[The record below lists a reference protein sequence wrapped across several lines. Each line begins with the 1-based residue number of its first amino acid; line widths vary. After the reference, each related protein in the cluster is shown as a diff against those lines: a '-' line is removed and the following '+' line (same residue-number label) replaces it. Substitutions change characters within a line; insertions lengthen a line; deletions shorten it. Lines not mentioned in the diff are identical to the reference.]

1 MIKTVIKRDGSEEP
15 FSHEKLNKLSQWTTD
30 VLTPQEHDIDWSQ
43 IALDAV
49 KRLYNNCTTEDIV
62 KALIQ
67 SCLDKHEE
75 GYLYAAGKLLISDLY
90 KAIYNSDIPPTL
102 NDFLESMIEKEL
114 YEDFLEEYSE
124 EEIIEIDSF
133 IDHSRDFTLT
143 HSQVNQMMSKYLLQD
158 KITKTHFETPQFM
171 FMRIALA
178 VCAEEENR
186 IEKINT
192 VYNLLSHF
200 HLNLPTPMW
209 VNLGTPNK
217 VGTSCLLYAVDDTIG
232 SLNAGDNISYMMT
245 TAGAGIGSVMFTR
258 SAGQPIKKG
267 KLIHAGKIP
276 YFRLL
281 EATIQAAIQ
290 GPRGGAATTYI
301 NALDPQIETLLHLK
315 NPVSI
320 PEEKVMGIDYAFSY
334 NNFLLQKA
342 KANEE
347 WMLIDYS
354 LAKDL
359 YQAMYDKDEVNFERL
374 YYKYLHDDS
383 VPKKII
389 KARDLLIR
397 FITESH
403 ATGRLY
409 EFNATNANNHTAY
422 LDPILSSNLCITEDQ
437 RVVSSEGLLTVKELY
452 ELNKELTLFDNK
464 TSVNSSKM
472 KLRGKQE
479 EVYKVTLDNGMDLTA
494 TNYHKFPVKGKDN
507 TIIETKLK
515 DLTLSNKVF
524 IQTEKGLFG
533 SLSMESEAFLL
544 GLYQSDGTQYKDTIM
559 LDVWENDFDLIP
571 EIEDK
576 FNYIH
581 KKYGCNLYEVSN
593 QKGPTNKFRSLK
605 TPKFN
610 DCSLN
615 KSSSVL
621 KKRLSSKTLNKALQF
636 QKGFVPDW
644 LWRSTEKTQWSY
656 IRGLLY
662 ADGTV
667 FKSESKGNPCQ
678 LSYTDTNKNF
688 LKELQILFQ
697 NLGLQTS
704 IRLSSKEGLRKLP
717 DGKESY
723 KSYYC
728 KNTYRLIIGN
738 KKDLL
743 EIENNTGFLSRKNV
757 FIENKKYK
765 DNTKKAYKIKS
776 IEYVGKQDVY
786 CPTIKNDEHI
796 FIANGMLTFNCTEIF
811 LPTKA
816 FKHRKEL
823 DKNYYKEGDGWVQ
836 TCNLAAVNLNKN
848 YSDEEYS
855 ELTYWALKIIDFV
868 IDNSFYVL
876 PQIGVTTKNW
886 RSAGVSVI
894 NLAHHLAK
902 NSFNYTSV
910 ESKKHIHNVF
920 ERHEYMLL
928 RASLRIAKERGNAPW
943 IDKTKY
949 PQGYLPIDDYNKNV
963 DSIADFEYLYNWETL
978 RQEIIENKGIAHTSL
993 STAVPSESSSILSN
1007 STNGLYP
1014 VREKVTIKTGVNS
1027 KNTTIPPEYE
1037 YLNYQFAY
1045 DIPTLDLIH
1054 MYAIAQKFISQGI
1067 SADFYFDLTREKDK
1081 NTKNLFNLFLARNFY
1096 GLKSKYY
1103 SNFRTQEGDA
1113 QNYMKDD
1120 TSNQGTVYFPQTEE
1134 SEPGCAGGSCTL

>member
-1 MIKTVIKRDGSEEP
+1 MIKTVIKRDGSSEP

-30 VLTPQEHDIDWSQ
+30 VLTPQEHNIDWSQ

-90 KAIYNSDIPPTL
+90 KDIYNSDIPPSL

-114 YEDFLEEYSE
+114 YEDFLEEYSD
-124 EEIIEIDSF
+124 EEITEIDSF

-158 KITKTHFETPQFM
+158 KISKTHFETPQFL
-171 FMRIALA
+171 FMRVALA

-186 IEKINT
+186 VEKINT

-301 NALDPQIETLLHLK
+301 NALDPQIETLIHLK

-354 LAKDL
+354 FAKDL
-359 YQAMYDKDEVNFERL
+359 YQAMYDKDEINFERL

-422 LDPILSSNLCITEDQ
+422 LDPILSSNLC
-437 RVVSSEGLLTVKELY
+437 
-452 ELNKELTLFDNK
+452 
-464 TSVNSSKM
+464 
-472 KLRGKQE
+472 
-479 EVYKVTLDNGMDLTA
+479 
-494 TNYHKFPVKGKDN
+494 
-507 TIIETKLK
+507 
-515 DLTLSNKVF
+515 
-524 IQTEKGLFG
+524 
-533 SLSMESEAFLL
+533 
-544 GLYQSDGTQYKDTIM
+544 
-559 LDVWENDFDLIP
+559 
-571 EIEDK
+571 
-576 FNYIH
+576 
-581 KKYGCNLYEVSN
+581 
-593 QKGPTNKFRSLK
+593 
-605 TPKFN
+605 
-610 DCSLN
+610 
-615 KSSSVL
+615 
-621 KKRLSSKTLNKALQF
+621 
-636 QKGFVPDW
+636 
-644 LWRSTEKTQWSY
+644 
-656 IRGLLY
+656 
-662 ADGTV
+662 
-667 FKSESKGNPCQ
+667 
-678 LSYTDTNKNF
+678 
-688 LKELQILFQ
+688 
-697 NLGLQTS
+697 
-704 IRLSSKEGLRKLP
+704 
-717 DGKESY
+717 
-723 KSYYC
+723 
-728 KNTYRLIIGN
+728 
-738 KKDLL
+738 
-743 EIENNTGFLSRKNV
+743 
-757 FIENKKYK
+757 
-765 DNTKKAYKIKS
+765 
-776 IEYVGKQDVY
+776 
-786 CPTIKNDEHI
+786 
-796 FIANGMLTFNCTEIF
+796 TEIF

-848 YSDEEYS
+848 YSDEEYA
-855 ELTYWALKIIDFV
+855 ELTYWALKIIDYV

-928 RASLRIAKERGNAPW
+928 RASLKIAKERGNAPW

-963 DSIADFEYLYNWETL
+963 DSIADFEYLYDWETL

-1037 YLNYQFAY
+1037 YLKYQFAY

-1081 NTKNLFNLFLARNFY
+1081 NTKNLFNLFLARNFF

-1120 TSNQGTVYFPQTEE
+1120 ACNQGNIYFANLEE

>member
-90 KAIYNSDIPPTL
+90 KDIYNSDIPPTL

-186 IEKINT
+186 VEKINT

-422 LDPILSSNLCITEDQ
+422 LDPILSSNLC
-437 RVVSSEGLLTVKELY
+437 
-452 ELNKELTLFDNK
+452 
-464 TSVNSSKM
+464 
-472 KLRGKQE
+472 
-479 EVYKVTLDNGMDLTA
+479 
-494 TNYHKFPVKGKDN
+494 
-507 TIIETKLK
+507 
-515 DLTLSNKVF
+515 
-524 IQTEKGLFG
+524 
-533 SLSMESEAFLL
+533 
-544 GLYQSDGTQYKDTIM
+544 
-559 LDVWENDFDLIP
+559 
-571 EIEDK
+571 
-576 FNYIH
+576 
-581 KKYGCNLYEVSN
+581 
-593 QKGPTNKFRSLK
+593 
-605 TPKFN
+605 
-610 DCSLN
+610 
-615 KSSSVL
+615 
-621 KKRLSSKTLNKALQF
+621 
-636 QKGFVPDW
+636 
-644 LWRSTEKTQWSY
+644 
-656 IRGLLY
+656 
-662 ADGTV
+662 
-667 FKSESKGNPCQ
+667 
-678 LSYTDTNKNF
+678 
-688 LKELQILFQ
+688 
-697 NLGLQTS
+697 
-704 IRLSSKEGLRKLP
+704 
-717 DGKESY
+717 
-723 KSYYC
+723 
-728 KNTYRLIIGN
+728 
-738 KKDLL
+738 
-743 EIENNTGFLSRKNV
+743 
-757 FIENKKYK
+757 
-765 DNTKKAYKIKS
+765 
-776 IEYVGKQDVY
+776 
-786 CPTIKNDEHI
+786 
-796 FIANGMLTFNCTEIF
+796 TEIF
-811 LPTKA
+811 LPTKP

-963 DSIADFEYLYNWETL
+963 DSIADFEYLYDWETL

-1120 TSNQGTVYFPQTEE
+1120 TSNQGTTYFPQIEE

>member
-1 MIKTVIKRDGSEEP
+1 MIKTVIKRDGSSEP

-30 VLTPQEHDIDWSQ
+30 VLTPQEHNIDWSQ

-90 KAIYNSDIPPTL
+90 KNIYNSDIPPSL

-114 YEDFLEEYSE
+114 YEDFLEEYSD
-124 EEIIEIDSF
+124 EEITEIDSF

-158 KITKTHFETPQFM
+158 KISKTHFETPQFM
-171 FMRIALA
+171 FMRVALA

-186 IEKINT
+186 VEKINT

-258 SAGQPIKKG
+258 SAGQSIKKG

-301 NALDPQIETLLHLK
+301 NALDPQIETLIHLK

-354 LAKDL
+354 FAKDL
-359 YQAMYDKDEVNFERL
+359 YQAMYDKDEINFERL

-422 LDPILSSNLCITEDQ
+422 LDPILSSNLC
-437 RVVSSEGLLTVKELY
+437 
-452 ELNKELTLFDNK
+452 
-464 TSVNSSKM
+464 
-472 KLRGKQE
+472 
-479 EVYKVTLDNGMDLTA
+479 
-494 TNYHKFPVKGKDN
+494 
-507 TIIETKLK
+507 
-515 DLTLSNKVF
+515 
-524 IQTEKGLFG
+524 
-533 SLSMESEAFLL
+533 
-544 GLYQSDGTQYKDTIM
+544 
-559 LDVWENDFDLIP
+559 
-571 EIEDK
+571 
-576 FNYIH
+576 
-581 KKYGCNLYEVSN
+581 
-593 QKGPTNKFRSLK
+593 
-605 TPKFN
+605 
-610 DCSLN
+610 
-615 KSSSVL
+615 
-621 KKRLSSKTLNKALQF
+621 
-636 QKGFVPDW
+636 
-644 LWRSTEKTQWSY
+644 
-656 IRGLLY
+656 
-662 ADGTV
+662 
-667 FKSESKGNPCQ
+667 
-678 LSYTDTNKNF
+678 
-688 LKELQILFQ
+688 
-697 NLGLQTS
+697 
-704 IRLSSKEGLRKLP
+704 
-717 DGKESY
+717 
-723 KSYYC
+723 
-728 KNTYRLIIGN
+728 
-738 KKDLL
+738 
-743 EIENNTGFLSRKNV
+743 
-757 FIENKKYK
+757 
-765 DNTKKAYKIKS
+765 
-776 IEYVGKQDVY
+776 
-786 CPTIKNDEHI
+786 
-796 FIANGMLTFNCTEIF
+796 TEIF

-848 YSDEEYS
+848 YSDEEYA
-855 ELTYWALKIIDFV
+855 ELTYWALKIIDYV

-928 RASLRIAKERGNAPW
+928 RASLKIAKERGNAPW

-963 DSIADFEYLYNWETL
+963 DSIADFEYLYDWETL

-1037 YLNYQFAY
+1037 YLKYQFAY

-1081 NTKNLFNLFLARNFY
+1081 NTKNLFNLFLARNFF

-1120 TSNQGTVYFPQTEE
+1120 ACNQGNIYFANLEG

>member
-1 MIKTVIKRDGSEEP
+1 MIKTVIKRDGSSEP

-30 VLTPQEHDIDWSQ
+30 VLTPQEHNIDWSQ

-90 KAIYNSDIPPTL
+90 KDIYNSDIPPSL

-114 YEDFLEEYSE
+114 YEDFLEEYSD

-158 KITKTHFETPQFM
+158 KISKTHFETPQFM
-171 FMRIALA
+171 FMRVALA

-186 IEKINT
+186 VEKINI

-217 VGTSCLLYAVDDTIG
+217 GGTSCLLYAVDDTIG

-301 NALDPQIETLLHLK
+301 NALDPQIETLMHLK

-354 LAKDL
+354 FAKDL
-359 YQAMYDKDEVNFERL
+359 YQAMYDKDEINFERL

-422 LDPILSSNLCITEDQ
+422 LDPILSSNLC
-437 RVVSSEGLLTVKELY
+437 
-452 ELNKELTLFDNK
+452 
-464 TSVNSSKM
+464 
-472 KLRGKQE
+472 
-479 EVYKVTLDNGMDLTA
+479 
-494 TNYHKFPVKGKDN
+494 
-507 TIIETKLK
+507 
-515 DLTLSNKVF
+515 
-524 IQTEKGLFG
+524 
-533 SLSMESEAFLL
+533 
-544 GLYQSDGTQYKDTIM
+544 
-559 LDVWENDFDLIP
+559 
-571 EIEDK
+571 
-576 FNYIH
+576 
-581 KKYGCNLYEVSN
+581 
-593 QKGPTNKFRSLK
+593 
-605 TPKFN
+605 
-610 DCSLN
+610 
-615 KSSSVL
+615 
-621 KKRLSSKTLNKALQF
+621 
-636 QKGFVPDW
+636 
-644 LWRSTEKTQWSY
+644 
-656 IRGLLY
+656 
-662 ADGTV
+662 
-667 FKSESKGNPCQ
+667 
-678 LSYTDTNKNF
+678 
-688 LKELQILFQ
+688 
-697 NLGLQTS
+697 
-704 IRLSSKEGLRKLP
+704 
-717 DGKESY
+717 
-723 KSYYC
+723 
-728 KNTYRLIIGN
+728 
-738 KKDLL
+738 
-743 EIENNTGFLSRKNV
+743 
-757 FIENKKYK
+757 
-765 DNTKKAYKIKS
+765 
-776 IEYVGKQDVY
+776 
-786 CPTIKNDEHI
+786 
-796 FIANGMLTFNCTEIF
+796 TEIF

-848 YSDEEYS
+848 YSDEEYA
-855 ELTYWALKIIDFV
+855 ELTYWALKIIDYV

-928 RASLRIAKERGNAPW
+928 RASLKIAKERGNAPW

-963 DSIADFEYLYNWETL
+963 DSIADFEYLYDWETL

-1037 YLNYQFAY
+1037 YLKYQFAY

-1120 TSNQGTVYFPQTEE
+1120 TCNQGIIYFANLEE

>member
-30 VLTPQEHDIDWSQ
+30 VLTPQEHNIDWSQ

-186 IEKINT
+186 VEKINT
-192 VYNLLSHF
+192 VYNLLSYF

-301 NALDPQIETLLHLK
+301 NALDPQIETLMHLK

-422 LDPILSSNLCITEDQ
+422 LDPILSSNL
-437 RVVSSEGLLTVKELY
+437 
-452 ELNKELTLFDNK
+452 
-464 TSVNSSKM
+464 
-472 KLRGKQE
+472 
-479 EVYKVTLDNGMDLTA
+479 
-494 TNYHKFPVKGKDN
+494 
-507 TIIETKLK
+507 
-515 DLTLSNKVF
+515 
-524 IQTEKGLFG
+524 
-533 SLSMESEAFLL
+533 
-544 GLYQSDGTQYKDTIM
+544 
-559 LDVWENDFDLIP
+559 
-571 EIEDK
+571 
-576 FNYIH
+576 
-581 KKYGCNLYEVSN
+581 
-593 QKGPTNKFRSLK
+593 
-605 TPKFN
+605 
-610 DCSLN
+610 
-615 KSSSVL
+615 
-621 KKRLSSKTLNKALQF
+621 
-636 QKGFVPDW
+636 
-644 LWRSTEKTQWSY
+644 
-656 IRGLLY
+656 
-662 ADGTV
+662 
-667 FKSESKGNPCQ
+667 
-678 LSYTDTNKNF
+678 
-688 LKELQILFQ
+688 
-697 NLGLQTS
+697 
-704 IRLSSKEGLRKLP
+704 
-717 DGKESY
+717 
-723 KSYYC
+723 
-728 KNTYRLIIGN
+728 
-738 KKDLL
+738 
-743 EIENNTGFLSRKNV
+743 
-757 FIENKKYK
+757 
-765 DNTKKAYKIKS
+765 
-776 IEYVGKQDVY
+776 
-786 CPTIKNDEHI
+786 
-796 FIANGMLTFNCTEIF
+796 CTEIF

-963 DSIADFEYLYNWETL
+963 DSIADFEYLYDWETL

-1037 YLNYQFAY
+1037 NLNYQFAY

-1120 TSNQGTVYFPQTEE
+1120 TCNQGTIYFANLEE

>member
-1 MIKTVIKRDGSEEP
+1 MIKTVIKRDGSSEP

-30 VLTPQEHDIDWSQ
+30 VLTPQEHNIDWSQ

-90 KAIYNSDIPPTL
+90 KNIYNSDIPPSL

-114 YEDFLEEYSE
+114 YEDFLEEYSD
-124 EEIIEIDSF
+124 EEITEIDSF

-158 KITKTHFETPQFM
+158 KISKTHFETPQFM
-171 FMRIALA
+171 FMRVALA

-186 IEKINT
+186 VEKINT

-217 VGTSCLLYAVDDTIG
+217 VGTSCLLYAVEDTIG

-301 NALDPQIETLLHLK
+301 NALDPQIETLIHLK

-354 LAKDL
+354 FAKDL
-359 YQAMYDKDEVNFERL
+359 YQAMYDKDEINFERL

-422 LDPILSSNLCITEDQ
+422 LDPILSSNLC
-437 RVVSSEGLLTVKELY
+437 
-452 ELNKELTLFDNK
+452 
-464 TSVNSSKM
+464 
-472 KLRGKQE
+472 
-479 EVYKVTLDNGMDLTA
+479 
-494 TNYHKFPVKGKDN
+494 
-507 TIIETKLK
+507 
-515 DLTLSNKVF
+515 
-524 IQTEKGLFG
+524 
-533 SLSMESEAFLL
+533 
-544 GLYQSDGTQYKDTIM
+544 
-559 LDVWENDFDLIP
+559 
-571 EIEDK
+571 
-576 FNYIH
+576 
-581 KKYGCNLYEVSN
+581 
-593 QKGPTNKFRSLK
+593 
-605 TPKFN
+605 
-610 DCSLN
+610 
-615 KSSSVL
+615 
-621 KKRLSSKTLNKALQF
+621 
-636 QKGFVPDW
+636 
-644 LWRSTEKTQWSY
+644 
-656 IRGLLY
+656 
-662 ADGTV
+662 
-667 FKSESKGNPCQ
+667 
-678 LSYTDTNKNF
+678 
-688 LKELQILFQ
+688 
-697 NLGLQTS
+697 
-704 IRLSSKEGLRKLP
+704 
-717 DGKESY
+717 
-723 KSYYC
+723 
-728 KNTYRLIIGN
+728 
-738 KKDLL
+738 
-743 EIENNTGFLSRKNV
+743 
-757 FIENKKYK
+757 
-765 DNTKKAYKIKS
+765 
-776 IEYVGKQDVY
+776 
-786 CPTIKNDEHI
+786 
-796 FIANGMLTFNCTEIF
+796 TEIF

-848 YSDEEYS
+848 YSDEEYA
-855 ELTYWALKIIDFV
+855 ELTYWALKIIDYV

-928 RASLRIAKERGNAPW
+928 RASLKIAKERGNAPW

-963 DSIADFEYLYNWETL
+963 DSIADFEYLYDWETL

-1037 YLNYQFAY
+1037 YLKYQFAY

-1081 NTKNLFNLFLARNFY
+1081 NTKNLFNLFLARNFF

-1120 TSNQGTVYFPQTEE
+1120 ACNQGNIYFANLEE

>member
-1 MIKTVIKRDGSEEP
+1 MIKTVIKRDGSSEP

-30 VLTPQEHDIDWSQ
+30 VLTPQEHNIDWSQ

-90 KAIYNSDIPPTL
+90 KDIYNSDIPPSL

-114 YEDFLEEYSE
+114 YEDFLEEYSD
-124 EEIIEIDSF
+124 EEITEIDSF

-158 KITKTHFETPQFM
+158 KISKTHFETPQFM
-171 FMRIALA
+171 FMRVALA

-186 IEKINT
+186 VEKINT

-258 SAGQPIKKG
+258 SAGQSIKKG

-301 NALDPQIETLLHLK
+301 NALDPQIETLIHLK

-354 LAKDL
+354 FAKDL
-359 YQAMYDKDEVNFERL
+359 YQAMYDKDEINFERL

-422 LDPILSSNLCITEDQ
+422 LDPILSSNLC
-437 RVVSSEGLLTVKELY
+437 
-452 ELNKELTLFDNK
+452 
-464 TSVNSSKM
+464 
-472 KLRGKQE
+472 
-479 EVYKVTLDNGMDLTA
+479 
-494 TNYHKFPVKGKDN
+494 
-507 TIIETKLK
+507 
-515 DLTLSNKVF
+515 
-524 IQTEKGLFG
+524 
-533 SLSMESEAFLL
+533 
-544 GLYQSDGTQYKDTIM
+544 
-559 LDVWENDFDLIP
+559 
-571 EIEDK
+571 
-576 FNYIH
+576 
-581 KKYGCNLYEVSN
+581 
-593 QKGPTNKFRSLK
+593 
-605 TPKFN
+605 
-610 DCSLN
+610 
-615 KSSSVL
+615 
-621 KKRLSSKTLNKALQF
+621 
-636 QKGFVPDW
+636 
-644 LWRSTEKTQWSY
+644 
-656 IRGLLY
+656 
-662 ADGTV
+662 
-667 FKSESKGNPCQ
+667 
-678 LSYTDTNKNF
+678 
-688 LKELQILFQ
+688 
-697 NLGLQTS
+697 
-704 IRLSSKEGLRKLP
+704 
-717 DGKESY
+717 
-723 KSYYC
+723 
-728 KNTYRLIIGN
+728 
-738 KKDLL
+738 
-743 EIENNTGFLSRKNV
+743 
-757 FIENKKYK
+757 
-765 DNTKKAYKIKS
+765 
-776 IEYVGKQDVY
+776 
-786 CPTIKNDEHI
+786 
-796 FIANGMLTFNCTEIF
+796 TEIF

-848 YSDEEYS
+848 YSDEEYA
-855 ELTYWALKIIDFV
+855 ELTYWALKIIDYV

-928 RASLRIAKERGNAPW
+928 RASLKIAKERGNAPW

-963 DSIADFEYLYNWETL
+963 DSIADFEYLYDWETL

-1037 YLNYQFAY
+1037 YLKYQFAY

-1081 NTKNLFNLFLARNFY
+1081 NTKNLFNLFLARNFF

-1120 TSNQGTVYFPQTEE
+1120 ACNQGNIYFANLEE